1 MVVVRSVMV
10 VVRSV
15 MVVVRSMVLVRMM
28 MAEGSACTIVSHV
41 FLHALRSSFCLQ
53 FDSLEDL
60 PVCESISSLHMKML
74 LLHCVLHFIMMRLV
88 LKVRHRWSTDTLN
101 SLSN

>member
-1 MVVVRSVMV
+1 MMRWIMRTRKVVVRTMMVVVRSVMVV

-41 FLHALRSSFCLQ
+41 FLHALRSSFCL
-53 FDSLEDL
+53 
-60 PVCESISSLHMKML
+60 
-74 LLHCVLHFIMMRLV
+74 IMYENIDQVFFWFEL
-88 LKVRHRWSTDTLN
+88 
-101 SLSN
+101 